1 MCVYIYIYTRNSKGV
16 VSIVVTRILLI
27 IGASRRPGK
36 EPLEESVQVISKF
49 SLGKWNSQLI
59 FILAYWLNTL

>member
-1 MCVYIYIYTRNSKGV
+1 MCVCVSIYLHTKGV

-36 EPLEESVQVISKF
+36 EPLEESVQVFYK
-49 SLGKWNSQLI
+49 LNPGKWNSILS
-59 FILAYWLNTL
+59 FILA